1 MICLCVR
8 VCEREKLNIILKT
21 WQTRFLPTDLV
32 WIFDCG
38 AWFRAPLWEGEITGV
53 FFHLFN
59 QPLPIYILRD
69 LYSYFFAVVFTC
81 RSKDSQRGLST
92 QKLAL
97 TTLSKLWRKRGKHC
111 RISKRAMLCSLSQI
125 LLWNVLERH
134 KRSCTCQ
141 TPTSGRYLN
150 LWDPFKRQK
159 IKCDIFFFIF
169 FSKFDEWFL
178 FLFCFFCFNW
188 RRAKEQKPMWSI
200 THHCL
205 WSLG

>member
-1 MICLCVR
+1 MR
-8 VCEREKLNIILKT
+8 RWT
-21 WQTRFLPTDLV
+21 HR
-32 WIFDCG
+32 
-38 AWFRAPLWEGEITGV
+38 V
-53 FFHLFN
+53 FFTHLFN

-150 LWDPFKRQK
+150 LWDLFKRQK
-159 IKCDIFFFIF
+159 IKCDFFFFLFFQIWWVVFVLF
-169 FSKFDEWFL
+169 FSASTEDG
-178 FLFCFFCFNW
+178 
-188 RRAKEQKPMWSI
+188 QKSKSQ
-200 THHCL
+200 CDL
-205 WSLG
+205 